1 MALSL
6 SPLPPPVWAPVA
18 LTGCHGGI
26 VTKILSSGFHSPV
39 GEFPSGEGG
48 AGPLFGGRGG
58 DARNAVGACGVN
70 TPSSRSLSYT
80 IIVPSA
86 CDTRKRF
93 GEEGTH
99 RTAVQ
104 GEFEMRPCDVCP
116 FHRFLGKAL
125 PMSHLLVQ
133 SSVS

>member
-1 MALSL
+1 M
-6 SPLPPPVWAPVA
+6 
-18 LTGCHGGI
+18 
-26 VTKILSSGFHSPV
+26 LSSGFHSPV
-39 GEFPSGEGG
+39 DELPSGEGG
-48 AGPLFGGRGG
+48 VGPRGG
-58 DARNAVGACGVN
+58 DARDAVGACGVK

-104 GEFEMRPCDVCP
+104 GELEMRPCDTRR
-116 FHRFLGKAL
+116 FHHPRAR
-125 PMSHLLVQ
+125 PHRSSYLLVQ
-133 SSVS
+133 SPVSQRDRVYDHENGWDEMVLGTETHQTI